1 MTAPD
6 TQQGQDER
14 SPRPAMSQAGS
25 LSQRLA
31 AIRRL
36 HVGGLPIADLDRA
49 ETAAFTIDAAMA
61 RRGQGGPCLFF
72 TTSNGQVVSLC
83 AQNPQVRDLYLQA
96 DLISPDG
103 MPVVFASKRFFRR
116 PLRERVATTDAFH
129 DAARIAE
136 ERGATFFL
144 FGATEEANIAA
155 VENARRLYP
164 RLNIVGRRNGYYRPE
179 EEAEVAAQINAA
191 APDVLWV
198 GIGVPAQQ
206 RFAVRQRHAL
216 DRVGVLKTCGGLFD
230 FLSGQSSRAPQW
242 MQSAGLEWAY
252 RAWLEPRRLGWRY
265 LVTNP
270 HALYVLMTQSGPD
283 DGVV

>member
-6 TQQGQDER
+6 MQVFDTPDGP
-14 SPRPAMSQAGS
+14 SAISA
-25 LSQRLA
+25 RLA

-36 HVGGLPIADLDRA
+36 RVGGLPIADLDRA
-49 ETAAFTIDAAMA
+49 ETAALTIEAAMA
-61 RRGQGGPCLFF
+61 RRGAGGPCLFF

-83 AQNPQVRDLYLQA
+83 AQDSEVRGLYLQA

-103 MPVVFASKRFFRR
+103 MPLVFASRRFFRK

-129 DAARIAE
+129 DAARIAQ

-144 FGATEEANIAA
+144 FGATEEASIAA

-164 RLNIVGRRNGYYRPE
+164 RLNIVGRRNGYFRPE
-179 EEAEVAAQINAA
+179 EEADVAAQINEA

-206 RFAVRQRHAL
+206 RFAVRRRAAL

-242 MQSAGLEWAY
+242 MQSAGMEWAY

-283 DGVV
+283 DGAT